1 MRTPIKEHAK
11 IFYSQDSAESA
22 LVIAKLKAWKTD
34 ATSKETEKSE
44 GKKEKQSW
52 SEL

>member
-22 LVIAKLKAWKTD
+22 LVIAKLKAWKTGT
-34 ATSKETEKSE
+34 TSKETGDSW
-44 GKKEKQSW
+44 GKREKQSW